1 MSTQRFTYTYA
12 HERQV
17 AIEAV
22 VKACR
27 LCRAIQSNLTAEHK
41 ISKADTSPVTVADFG
56 SQALIVSHLLRAFL
70 QDAIVGEE
78 SATLLRQ
85 PEQASLKAHVVN
97 LVNRIDP
104 HLNETEMLDAIDYGA
119 QTCDFTQRYWTLD
132 PIDGTKGFLRGDQY
146 AVALALIEHGE
157 PVVGVLGC
165 PNLLLNPAQPEQGQ
179 GCLLTAVKGQGA
191 AIYTLEGTRTH
202 SISVAPVSE
211 PSQARFCDSVE
222 AAHASHAEHAKI
234 AELLGITTP
243 SYRIDSQCKYAI
255 VARGEAS
262 IYLRISP
269 TPNYRSWIWDHAAG
283 TIVVQEAGGKVTD
296 MDGYPL
302 DFSLGRKLFKNSGV
316 IATNGLLHEIVLGAI
331 RQMIKRR

>member
-1 MSTQRFTYTYA
+1 MIEVNRIIYSYSQEHQNA
-12 HERQV
+12 M
-17 AIEAV
+17 EAV
-22 VKACR
+22 IKACR
-27 LCRAIQSNLTAEHK
+27 LCRDIQHNLTAEHK
-41 ISKADTSPVTVADFG
+41 ISKSDASPVTAADFG
-56 SQALIVSHLLRAFL
+56 SQALIISHLLQTFP

-85 PEQASLKAHVVN
+85 PEQASLKTHVIN
-97 LVNRIDP
+97 LVNRINP
-104 HLNETEMLDAIDYGA
+104 QLSEAQVLDAIDYGA
-119 QTCDFTQRYWTLD
+119 KTCDFTQRYWTLD

-146 AVALALIEHGE
+146 AVALALVEQGE

-165 PNLLLNPAQPEQGQ
+165 PNLLLNPNHPEQGQ

-191 AIYTLEGTRTH
+191 AIYTLDGIRMH
-202 SISVAPVSE
+202 PISVAPVSE

-283 TIVVQEAGGKVTD
+283 AIVVQEAGGRVSD
-296 MDGYPL
+296 LNGVPL
-302 DFSLGRKLFKNSGV
+302 DFSQGRKLFKNSGV
-316 IATNGLLHEIVLGAI
+316 IATNGLLHEAVLDAI
-331 RQMIKRR
+331 QRI

>member
-1 MSTQRFTYTYA
+1 MIMNKSAYFQETLIA
-12 HERQV
+12 V
-17 AIEAV
+17 EAV

-27 LCRAIQSNLTAEHK
+27 LCRDIQHTLSAVHK
-41 ISKADTSPVTVADFG
+41 ISKADMSPVTVADFG
-56 SQALIVSHLLRAFL
+56 SQALIISHLLHAFPR
-70 QDAIVGEE
+70 DPVVGEE
-78 SATLLRQ
+78 SAALLRQ
-85 PEQASLKAHVVN
+85 PQQMSLKTHVVN
-97 LVNRIDP
+97 LVNHIDP
-104 HLNETEMLDAIDYGA
+104 QLSETQVLDAIDYGA

-146 AVALALIEHGE
+146 AVALALIEQGE

-165 PNLLLNPAQPEQGQ
+165 PNLLLDPDHPEQGQ

-191 AIYTLEGTRTH
+191 AIYTLEGIRTH
-202 SISVAPVSE
+202 SISVAPVFE

-222 AAHASHAEHAKI
+222 AAHASHEEHAKI

-283 TIVVQEAGGKVTD
+283 AIVVQEAGGRVSD
-296 MDGYPL
+296 LNGVPL
-302 DFSLGRKLFKNSGV
+302 DFSQGRKLFRNSGV
-316 IATNGLLHEIVLGAI
+316 IATNGLLHEAVLDAI
-331 RQMIKRR
+331 RQMTKRR

>member
-1 MSTQRFTYTYA
+1 MIIADEYSCNYPYA
-12 HERQV
+12 QERQI

-22 VKACR
+22 VNACR
-27 LCRAIQSNLTAEHK
+27 LCQTIQADLTAEHK
-41 ISKADTSPVTVADFG
+41 IAKADTSPVTVADFG
-56 SQALIVSHLLRAFL
+56 SQALIIAHLLQAFPR
-70 QDAIVGEE
+70 DPVVGEE

-85 PEQASLKAHVVN
+85 PEQAALKTHVVN
-97 LVNRIDP
+97 LVNQIEAALTP
-104 HLNETEMLDAIDYGA
+104 AEILDAIDYGA

-165 PNLLLNPAQPEQGQ
+165 PNLLLAPNHPEQGQ
-179 GCLLTAVKGQGA
+179 GCLFAAVKGQGA
-191 AIYTLEGTRTH
+191 ALYTLDGTPLH
-202 SISVAPVSE
+202 PISVAPVSE

-222 AAHASHAEHAKI
+222 AAHASHAEHAQI
-234 AELLGITTP
+234 AKLLDIKTP
-243 SYRIDSQCKYAI
+243 SYRIDSQCKYAV

-283 TIVVQEAGGKVTD
+283 AIVVQEAGGKVTD
-296 MDGYPL
+296 TDGNPL
-302 DFSLGRKLFKNSGV
+302 NFSLGRKLFENSGI
-316 IATNGLLHEIVLGAI
+316 IATNGLLHEAVLDAI
-331 RQMIKRR
+331 RQIA